1 MRQLIAVVV
10 LAALLGGASW
20 GVLACTSFA
29 VYSGRTLYGM
39 NFDYPPCE
47 VRFVLEEHEAG
58 LVFIGSFWMGDHY
71 GRTVGMNSQGL
82 FSSCQMVSPAKARV
96 EERGS
101 DELYVWNAFYEGL
114 QTCSSVAE
122 ITDFIADERLVQYP
136 TLTLHNLYADVE
148 GSAMVVESGETGN
161 VITEIDGPFIAMT
174 NFPNGD
180 FQGVDYRE
188 VRGDGAHRYRI
199 AYATIEERFDD
210 FDLGDAFE
218 TLEQTVQSTGEY
230 STLYSLVFNPI
241 AREVYIALE
250 RDFDHIWKVSLD
262 NQTIETFRGFDK
274 AVTLPMASEGVL
286 GSTLQS
292 YVPTEAQPN
301 WQRPA
306 TVITTLLVL
315 VLGLGLVLFLTR
327 K

>member
-1 MRQLIAVVV
+1 MLS
-10 LAALLGGASW
+10 AAASW

-29 VYSGRTLYGM
+29 VYSGRTFYGM
-39 NFDYPPCE
+39 NFDYPPCQ
-47 VRFVLEEHEAG
+47 VRFVLEEHEAE

-96 EERGS
+96 EEPGS
-101 DELYVWNAFYEGL
+101 DELYVWNAFYEGV
-114 QTCSSVAE
+114 QSCSRVREVA
-122 ITDFIADERLVQYP
+122 DAIADKRLVQYP
-136 TLTLHNLYADVE
+136 TLTLHNLYADVQ
-148 GSAMVVESGETGN
+148 GRAMVVEPGETGN
-161 VITEIDGPFIAMT
+161 VITEIDGPFMVMT

-188 VRGDGAHRYRI
+188 VRGDGAHRYRT
-199 AYATIEERFDD
+199 AYATIEEHFDD

-218 TLEQTVQSTGEY
+218 TLERTVQSTGEY
-230 STLYSLVFNPI
+230 PTLYSLVFDPI
-241 AREVYIALE
+241 AREIYIVLE

-286 GSTLQS
+286 GSDLQS
-292 YVPTEAQPN
+292 YESAEVEQD
-301 WQRPA
+301 WQRLA
-306 TVITTLLVL
+306 MVIAGLS
-315 VLGLGLVLFLTR
+315 VLGIGLVLFLTR

>member
-1 MRQLIAVVV
+1 MLRRALVISVVCM
-10 LAALLGGASW
+10 LSAAASW

-29 VYSGRTLYGM
+29 VYSGRTFYGM
-39 NFDYPPCE
+39 NFDYPPCQ
-47 VRFVLEEHEAG
+47 VRFVLEEHEAR

-96 EERGS
+96 EEPGS
-101 DELYVWNAFYEGL
+101 DELYVWNAFYEGV
-114 QTCSSVAE
+114 QSCSRVREVA
-122 ITDFIADERLVQYP
+122 DAIADKRLVQYP
-136 TLTLHNLYADVE
+136 TLTLHNLYADVQ
-148 GSAMVVESGETGN
+148 GRAMVVEPGETGN
-161 VITEIDGPFIAMT
+161 VITEIDGPFMVMT

-188 VRGDGAHRYRI
+188 VRGDGAHRYRT
-199 AYATIEERFDD
+199 AYATIEEHFDD

-218 TLEQTVQSTGEY
+218 TLERTVQSTGEY
-230 STLYSLVFNPI
+230 PTLYSLVFDPI
-241 AREVYIALE
+241 AREIYIVLE

-286 GSTLQS
+286 GSDLQS
-292 YVPTEAQPN
+292 YESAEVEQD
-301 WQRPA
+301 WQRLA
-306 TVITTLLVL
+306 MVIAGLS
-315 VLGLGLVLFLTR
+315 VLGIGLVLFLTR